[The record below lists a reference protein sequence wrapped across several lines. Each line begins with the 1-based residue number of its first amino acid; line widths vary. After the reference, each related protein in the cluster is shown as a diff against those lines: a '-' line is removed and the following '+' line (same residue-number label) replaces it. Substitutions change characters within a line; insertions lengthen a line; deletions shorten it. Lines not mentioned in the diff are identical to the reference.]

1 MPHVGS
7 DWNEFF
13 IGFVFPPKTFA
24 HNDDV
29 ILTFEWVRIVAHW
42 PKNDLRV
49 LCRCHEAAATIK
61 VPFRQL
67 AKAGHLLDVEG
78 PLFRSYSLGS

>member
-1 MPHVGS
+1 MSHVGS

-13 IGFVFPPKTFA
+13 IGFVFPSKTFA

-29 ILTFEWVRIVAHW
+29 ILTFEWVRVVAHW

-49 LCRCHEAAATIK
+49 LCRRHEAAATIK
-61 VPFRQL
+61 VPLRQL
-67 AKAGHLLDVEG
+67 AEASHLLDVEG
-78 PLFRSYSLGS
+78 PLFRSYSLRS